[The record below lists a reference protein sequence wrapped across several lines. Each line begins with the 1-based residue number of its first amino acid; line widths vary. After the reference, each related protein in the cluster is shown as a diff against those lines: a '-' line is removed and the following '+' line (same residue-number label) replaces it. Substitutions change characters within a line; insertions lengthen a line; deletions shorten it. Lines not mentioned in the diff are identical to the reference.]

1 MWCLHVPFRETE
13 CSGVLDPATGRL
25 NRKHFWPCLS
35 LSCKTCQFITEAPPP
50 SPNQCNIADAVSSC
64 STSQPERGLYL
75 EFYTL
80 KDCEE
85 KSSRKC
91 SACPHGALRT
101 REWVPVHTAQDLGP
115 ESLICGAAG
124 PRLTALTCFKFSRKG
139 VSRGSNAQTQGEA
152 LPCVTLQ
159 VKTVFEVGRC
169 VTCLTG
175 LGLLV
180 AGTLENSFSF
190 FTMLSVVPN

>member
-1 MWCLHVPFRETE
+1 MFLVPFLWSLFYSLCLFLISPSDWLALCVTVVEKEHFVVLACSFQRNRVQWSPRPCNWQTE
-13 CSGVLDPATGRL
+13 QKAFLA
-25 NRKHFWPCLS
+25 LS
-35 LSCKTCQFITEAPPP
+35 FPKLQNMPRQDRGAPPT
-50 SPNQCNIADAVSSC
+50 PNQCNIADAVSSC

-115 ESLICGAAG
+115 E
-124 PRLTALTCFKFSRKG
+124 RKFDLWGGR
-139 VSRGSNAQTQGEA
+139 
-152 LPCVTLQ
+152 P
-159 VKTVFEVGRC
+159 KTHSPDLFQIQQKR
-169 VTCLTG
+169 
-175 LGLLV
+175 
-180 AGTLENSFSF
+180 SK
-190 FTMLSVVPN
+190 

>member
-1 MWCLHVPFRETE
+1 MLKRNILWCLHVPFRETE

-115 ESLICGAAG
+115 E
-124 PRLTALTCFKFSRKG
+124 RKFDLWGGR
-139 VSRGSNAQTQGEA
+139 
-152 LPCVTLQ
+152 P
-159 VKTVFEVGRC
+159 KTHSPDLFQIQQKR
-169 VTCLTG
+169 
-175 LGLLV
+175 
-180 AGTLENSFSF
+180 SK
-190 FTMLSVVPN
+190 